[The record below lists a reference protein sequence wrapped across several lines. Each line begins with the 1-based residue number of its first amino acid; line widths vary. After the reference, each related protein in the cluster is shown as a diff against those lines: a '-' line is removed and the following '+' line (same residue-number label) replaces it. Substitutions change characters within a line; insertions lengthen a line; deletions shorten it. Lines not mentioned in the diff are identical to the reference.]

1 VQNNQATIK
10 QFTHSMAIADSSE
23 VFATDSLLWN
33 GDSLQA
39 VDTVKIRNFTY
50 DSLATLK
57 DPDPKLNLKIQF
69 RQQPVADWEI
79 IISVL
84 IFILLA
90 TIRVSSDTYLE
101 RLFTAIFNRVA
112 FARLYREKIAD
123 TIFNIHFRLS
133 FLYYINISYVAYF
146 AFNQFDITNG
156 LHGLLLYLALLLL
169 IYVLVELK
177 ASLYRFGGWIFGT
190 SEVMDEFVYYMISGN
205 RAAGVALTPV
215 VLLMMLQSGLAG
227 ELALALGVVVV
238 GFTYVNTLIKGFWTI
253 AQKVFSVSYLI
264 LYLCTLEILPLL
276 VLLRLAIGI

>member
-1 VQNNQATIK
+1 MQNNQAQIQQAAQSVQITS
-10 QFTHSMAIADSSE
+10 QNDA
-23 VFATDSLLWN
+23 FATDSVLWN

-39 VDTVKIRNFTY
+39 IDTVRIRNFTF

-90 TIRVSSDTYLE
+90 TIRVSSDTYLGK
-101 RLFTAIFNRVA
+101 LFTAIFNRVA

-133 FLYYINISYVAYF
+133 FLFYINITYVLYY
-146 AFNQFDITNG
+146 AFNQFNITNG
-156 LHGLLLYLALLLL
+156 LHGLMLYLALLCILYLL
-169 IYVLVELK
+169 IELK
-177 ASLYRFGGWIFGT
+177 TSLYRFGGWIFGT
-190 SEVMDEFVYYMISGN
+190 SEVMDEFVYYMLSGN

-215 VLLMMLQSGLAG
+215 VLLLMLQSDFAG
-227 ELALALGVVVV
+227 DFALALAFLIVA
-238 GFTYVNTLIKGFWTI
+238 FSYINTLIKGFWTI

-276 VLLRLAIGI
+276 VLIRLAIGI

>member
-1 VQNNQATIK
+1 M
-10 QFTHSMAIADSSE
+10 SIADTTDT
-23 VFATDSLLWN
+23 FATDSVLWN

-39 VDTVKIRNFTY
+39 IDSVRVRNFTF

-57 DPDPKLNLKIQF
+57 EPDPKLNLKIQF

-84 IFILLA
+84 ILILLA
-90 TIRVSSDTYLE
+90 TIRMSSDTYLGK
-101 RLFTAIFNRVA
+101 LFTAIFNRVA

-133 FLYYINISYVAYF
+133 FLFYINFTYVLYF
-146 AFNQFDITNG
+146 TFNQFNITNG
-156 LHGLLLYLALLLL
+156 LHGFLLYIAMLGIVYLL
-169 IYVLVELK
+169 IELK
-177 ASLYRFGGWIFGT
+177 AALYRFGGWMFGT
-190 SEVMDEFVYYMISGN
+190 SEVMDEFVYYLLSGN

-215 VLLMMLQSGLAG
+215 VLLMMLQSGWAG
-227 ELALALGVVVV
+227 DLSLALGVLILA
-238 GFTYVNTLIKGFWTI
+238 FTYINTLIKGFWTI

-276 VLLRLAIGI
+276 VLIRLAIGI

>member
-1 VQNNQATIK
+1 
-10 QFTHSMAIADSSE
+10 MAIADSSE
-23 VFATDSLLWN
+23 AFATDSLLWN

-39 VDTVKIRNFTY
+39 IDTVKIRNFTF

-90 TIRVSSDTYLE
+90 TIRVSSDTYLGK
-101 RLFTAIFNRVA
+101 LFTAIFNRVA

-133 FLYYINISYVAYF
+133 SLYYANIAYVLYY

-177 ASLYRFGGWIFGT
+177 AALYRFGGWIFGT
-190 SEVMDEFVYYMISGN
+190 SEVMDEFVYYMLSGN
-205 RAAGVALTPV
+205 RAAGVALSPV

-227 ELALALGVVVV
+227 ELALALGVVIVT
-238 GFTYVNTLIKGFWTI
+238 FTYVNTLIKGFRTI